1 MDSRNADVAA
11 RTLSVPVLIVLGWLV
26 PGFGHLLL
34 GRRLRA
40 LVFAVVILVSFIV
53 GIALQG
59 ELILPRAGEPLSYLA
74 AVASIGNGVLFVV
87 ARLLGL
93 GDGVVT
99 ASSFEYG
106 TSFLLMSGMMNLL
119 LLLDIHDI
127 GVGKKEW

>member
-1 MDSRNADVAA
+1 MDSKNVGVAA

-74 AVASIGNGVLFVV
+74 AVASIGSGVLFVV